1 MKVNDIL
8 PGQQTTTAVAR
19 KPATATGLSFQN
31 LLAQEMQAV
40 PQPQPVAPTTAVSA
54 VAASPAALRSEGLQL
69 TEQTIATLDQF
80 SDALRNPAFSAE
92 DLEPFASALEE
103 DSAALVELKGQLPT
117 DDPLTKIL
125 EQAAALSWME
135 AAKFRRGDYH
145 A

>member
-8 PGQQTTTAVAR
+8 PGQQSTAASA
-19 KPATATGLSFQN
+19 KKTASASGLSFQD

-40 PQPQPVAPTTAVSA
+40 QQPQPVAPAAAISA
-54 VAASPAALRSEGLQL
+54 VTPTAAALRSEGLHL
-69 TEQTIATLDQF
+69 TEQTITTLDQF
-80 SDALRNPAFSAE
+80 SDALRNPAFSAK

-103 DSAALVELKGQLPT
+103 DSAALVELKGQLPN